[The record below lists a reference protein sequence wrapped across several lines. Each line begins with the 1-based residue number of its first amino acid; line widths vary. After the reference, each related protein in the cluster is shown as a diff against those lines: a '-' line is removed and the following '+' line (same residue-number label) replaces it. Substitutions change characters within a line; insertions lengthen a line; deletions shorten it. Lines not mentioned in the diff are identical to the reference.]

1 MRLIKIDGNG
11 NEATYLDLGSDVE
24 ESKVSRDQVVG
35 DASSH
40 ILFDM
45 SVQFNL
51 LLLCRESWLAGA
63 TYENVNLSGEDILG
77 LLKVVLGGPGRS
89 GLDLVESRGDV
100 SRRPG
105 LGSDCVEVG
114 NGCVLALG
122 EGDELLAGALDDGE
136 RY

>member
-1 MRLIKIDGNG
+1 MIDGSV

-40 ILFDM
+40 ILLSR
-45 SVQFNL
+45 SVQL
-51 LLLCRESWLAGA
+51 LLESWPAGA

-77 LLKVVLGGPGRS
+77 LLKVVEGGPRGS
-89 GLDLVESRGDV
+89 SLDLVESRGDV
-100 SRRPG
+100 SGRAG
-105 LGSDCVEVG
+105 LGADGVEVG
-114 NGCVLALG
+114 NGCVLTLG
-122 EGDELLAGALDDGE
+122 EGDELRAGALDDGK